1 MDSIGC
7 LPMELNSLKAPTCL
21 RSAFLRDLAD
31 EFAVE
36 VVKELVGLLAAQV
49 YEELCSALD
58 RHCFLGGLS
67 FAFGFLDFV
76 EQSAHVV
83 LTTRCRVL
91 IGHKQRV
98 IGKLVH

>member
-1 MDSIGC
+1 MQR
-7 LPMELNSLKAPTCL
+7 LFE
-21 RSAFLRDLAD
+21 RSLAD

-36 VVKELVGLLAAQV
+36 VVKKLVGLFAAQV

-58 RHCFLGGLS
+58 PHCFLGGLS
-67 FAFGFLDFV
+67 FDFGFLDFV
-76 EQSAHVV
+76 EQCAHFV

-91 IGHKQRV
+91 IGHEQRV